1 MDLYLVRHAPVNL
14 ESTVCYGQLNVQT
27 DSTFDDVCL
36 SLTPLFK
43 KLENSKVYSS
53 PLNRCALMAQY
64 FFDEFSVV
72 NDLMEINFGD
82 WEGIPWDHIP
92 RIEID
97 KWVDDISDF
106 KPNNGESLREMHQRV
121 VKFVN
126 YVILQNQK
134 SVILFTHAGPI
145 RSILAHYLGIDFRE
159 TLKIQIDYSSIS
171 KINIQ
176 KEIIRVEFI
185 NRLSGSIN
193 EWV

>member
-1 MDLYLVRHAPVNL
+1 MIYLVLPNRFLKLGSILFLDQLYGSLPSKRHAPVNL

-36 SLTPLFK
+36 SLTSLFK

-106 KPNNGESLREMHQRV
+106 KPNNGESLREMHHTGCKIRESC
-121 VKFVN
+121 N
-126 YVILQNQK
+126 ITIIK
-134 SVILFTHAGPI
+134 SL
-145 RSILAHYLGIDFRE
+145 
-159 TLKIQIDYSSIS
+159 
-171 KINIQ
+171 
-176 KEIIRVEFI
+176 
-185 NRLSGSIN
+185 
-193 EWV
+193 